1 VTLPGGQKARNSGQ
15 PCKFCVSVWRCG
27 KKPLKS
33 TPFRPPGVRVSDRF
47 FLPHPPFFRPSRR
60 QFLAGAAAAASWA
73 ALGPKARAEG
83 TNGKAHALAMHGEP
97 KYGPDFKHFDY
108 VNPDAPKGGQ
118 LRQSV
123 PNSTSFESF
132 NPFIVRGSAAA
143 GSDGIYESLTVPS
156 SDEAFTQYGLLAQF
170 IETPDDRSWVGFTL
184 NPAARWW
191 DGTPVTPDDV
201 IFSFETL
208 KAKGS
213 PFYRYYYRSV
223 AKVEKTA
230 EREVRFTFVPGN
242 NRELPLIVGQMSVLC
257 KAYWESGDFEK
268 PTLDLPLGSGPYR
281 IASFEPGR
289 FVVTNRVEDYWG
301 RDLPVNVGTNN
312 WDLVRYDYY
321 KDETVALEAFK
332 AGAFDIRQERSAKT
346 WATGYNVPQVAD
358 GRIIKEQIPNENPTG
373 MQCFAYNIR
382 RPIFQDRRVRQA
394 LGYAFDFEWSNKALF
409 FGQYTRT
416 ESYFSNTELAS
427 SGLPQGEELKILEKY
442 RGKVPDE
449 VFTSAY
455 EPPKTDGSGD
465 IRDNLL
471 KGRALLQAAGWVI
484 KDNKLVKQETGEPFR
499 FEFLLYDPLFERIVL
514 PFLRNLERLG
524 IDANLRTVDS
534 AQYEN
539 RLKAFDFDMIIGS
552 FGQSLS
558 PGNEQAEYWSS
569 AAADEPGS
577 QNVIGIKDPVIDEL
591 IDLVISAPDRES
603 LIQRTRALDR
613 VLLWGFYVI
622 PSWHLRSYRVA
633 YWNKFSRPAISP
645 KYALGLDTW
654 WIDPAKA
661 AALAGRQ
668 SS

>member
-1 VTLPGGQKARNSGQ
+1 M
-15 PCKFCVSVWRCG
+15 
-27 KKPLKS
+27 
-33 TPFRPPGVRVSDRF
+33 SDRL
-47 FLPHPPFFRPSRR
+47 FLPRPPFFWPSRR
-60 QFLAGAAAAASWA
+60 QFLTGAAAAASWA
-73 ALGPKARAEG
+73 ALGSKARAEGG

-143 GSDGIYESLTVPS
+143 GSGDIYEPLTVPS
-156 SDEAFTQYGLLAQF
+156 NDEAFTQYGLLAQF
-170 IETPDDRSWVGFTL
+170 IETPDDRSWVAFTL

-191 DGTPVTPDDV
+191 DGTAITPDDV

-208 KAKGS
+208 KTKGS
-213 PFYRYYYRSV
+213 PFFRYYYRSV

-230 EREVRFTFVPGN
+230 EREIRFTFVPGD

-257 KAYWESGDFEK
+257 KAYWENRDFEK
-268 PTLDLPLGSGPYR
+268 PTLDLPMGSGPYR
-281 IASFEPGR
+281 IAAFEPGR
-289 FVVTNRVEDYWG
+289 FVLTKRVEDYWG
-301 RDLPVNVGTNN
+301 RDVPVNVGTNN
-312 WDLVRYDYY
+312 WDSVRYDYY

-427 SGLPQGEELKILEKY
+427 SGLPQGQELQILDKY
-442 RGKVPDE
+442 RGKIPDE

-484 KDNKLVKQETGEPFR
+484 RDKKLVKQETGEPFR

-514 PFLRNLERLG
+514 PFLRNLKRLG
-524 IDANLRTVDS
+524 IDAYLRTVDT

-539 RLKAFDFDMIIGS
+539 RLKAFDFDMISGG

-558 PGNEQAEYWSS
+558 PGNEQSEFWGS

-591 IDLVISAPDRES
+591 IDLVIAAPDRES

-622 PSWHLRSYRVA
+622 PNWHLRSYRVA

-654 WIDPAKA
+654 WVDPVKA

>member
-1 VTLPGGQKARNSGQ
+1 M
-15 PCKFCVSVWRCG
+15 
-27 KKPLKS
+27 
-33 TPFRPPGVRVSDRF
+33 SDRF
-47 FLPHPPFFRPSRR
+47 LLPPLPSFRPSRR
-60 QFLAGAAAAASWA
+60 RFLAGAAAAASWA
-73 ALGPKARAEG
+73 ALAPKARAEG

-118 LRQSV
+118 LRLGM

-132 NPFIVRGSAAA
+132 NPFIVRGTAAA
-143 GSDGIYESLTVPS
+143 GSDGIYESLTVAS
-156 SDEAFTQYGLLAQF
+156 TDEAFTQYGLLAQY
-170 IETPDDRSWVGFTL
+170 IETPDDRSWVSFTL

-191 DGTPVTPDDV
+191 DSTPITPDDV
-201 IFSFETL
+201 VFSFNIL
-208 KAKGS
+208 KTKGA
-213 PFYRYYYRSV
+213 PQYRFYYRSV
-223 AKVEKTA
+223 AKVEKIDDN
-230 EREVRFTFVPGN
+230 EVRFTFVPGD

-257 KAYWESGDFEK
+257 KAYWESRDFEK
-268 PTLDLPLGSGPYR
+268 PSLDLPMGSGPYR

-289 FVVTNRVEDYWG
+289 NVVTKRVEDYWG

-312 WDLVRYDYY
+312 WDSVRYDYY
-321 KDETVALEAFK
+321 KDEGVALEAFK
-332 AGAFDIRQERSAKT
+332 SGAFDFRSERSAKL
-346 WATGYNVPQVAD
+346 WATAYNVPQVAK
-358 GRIIKEQIPNENPTG
+358 GWIVKEQIPNEVPTG

-416 ESYFSNTELAS
+416 ASYFSNTELAS

-449 VFTSAY
+449 VFTSTY
-455 EPPKTDGSGD
+455 EPPKTDGTGNV
-465 IRDNLL
+465 RDNLL
-471 KGRALLQAAGWVI
+471 KARALLQASGWVI
-484 KDNKLVKQETGEPFR
+484 KDKKLVKQDTGEPFR
-499 FEFLLYDPLFERIVL
+499 FEFLLYDPQFERIVL
-514 PFLRNLERLG
+514 PFLRNLKRLG
-524 IDANLRTVDS
+524 IDATLRTVDS

-539 RLKAFDFDMIIGS
+539 RVKSFDFDMIIDG

-558 PGNEQAEYWSS
+558 PGNEQTYYWGS

-577 QNVIGIKDPVIDEL
+577 ENHIGIKDPVIDEL
-591 IDLVISAPDRES
+591 VDLVISAPDRES

-613 VLLWGFYVI
+613 ALLWGFYVI

-654 WIDPAKA
+654 WYDVAKA
-661 AALAGRQ
+661 AALASEQ